1 MRFARQL
8 TSLLACLCILASRET
23 RAADLATC
31 TGLVLDE
38 NGIPVAA
45 VQIKLEDTAGH
56 ISRTES
62 DGAGRFTVKN
72 LPAADYKLEVR
83 KAGYFVITGRALTL
97 QPGPNEVTLTINHAE
112 EVHEHVQVTARAN
125 QIDPQDTAQRNTLTA
140 SDIRDIPVP
149 SPHVLA
155 ESLVALP
162 EITQD
167 NQGNLHIAGA
177 RSGETQYLLD
187 GFEIGDPVNGQL
199 TSRFNIDAT
208 RSAEVQ
214 SSGFGAGYAHA
225 GANILSLDTPDGDD
239 RWRFGTTN
247 PAPGINIQEGV
258 HLGNWYPRF
267 TFSGPLKRGRLWLSN
282 SISVQHTFA
291 VVKGQPSGANTWEEW
306 AGDNLLRLQYNITP
320 KHILHASFLYNIAR
334 GTNLGLDA
342 LDPVST
348 TVIGDERRYFA
359 SLKDQVWLADTLF
372 DFGVAA
378 DESILDYIPQGTQT
392 YVLLVNG
399 SSGNY
404 FQRLNQ
410 RGRRLQAV
418 AGMPAA
424 TRHWHGTHQLA
435 AGLNAASLNYSLS
448 ADRGEIQALNAFASD
463 ETTCSSALQPGC
475 LVRQTIFS
483 GPPTP
488 YVSNTQLGGYVQ
500 DTWSFS
506 KYLVL
511 QTGLR
516 TDWDRFTQSAM
527 AEPRVHANILPLG
540 DDTSKISLG
549 WGIYNV
555 PLNLS
560 QIAQAF
566 DQQQLDTFY
575 NTAGA
580 VVAPGTVVSQFALP
594 ATGLQ
599 QPRFTMYSAGWQQKL
614 IHNTLL
620 SLQLLARN
628 GSHGFAYVDQQP
640 TQPGGIFL
648 LQDTRKDRYRSATVS
663 ARHVFSED
671 MEVYGA
677 YTRSVAHSNEVLNPA
692 LGSIFYVAQQPGP
705 VLWDAPNR
713 VVTWGWAPTHIWGIQ
728 LSYFFE
734 YRTGFP
740 YSVINLQQQLVGPPN
755 SSRFPA
761 YASLNIGLEKKF
773 GFRGYLWGVRGEAV
787 NILNRQNP
795 NTVVNNIDAPNFG
808 AFSGGQGLAFTLR
821 VRFIGRK

>member
-1 MRFARQL
+1 MQFSRQL
-8 TSLLACLCILASRET
+8 TSVMACLCILASLQT

-31 TGLVLDE
+31 TGLVHDE

-62 DGAGRFTVKN
+62 DGAGRLTLRN
-72 LPAADYKLEVR
+72 LPPVDYKLEVR
-83 KAGYFVITGRALTL
+83 KAGYFVIAGRALTL
-97 QPGPNEVTLTINHAE
+97 QPGPNDLTLTINHAE
-112 EVHEHVQVTARAN
+112 EVHEQVQVTARAN

-208 RSAEVQ
+208 RAAEVQ

-267 TFSGPLKRGRLWLSN
+267 TFSGPIKRGRLWLSN
-282 SISVQHTFA
+282 SISIQHTFA
-291 VVKGQPSGANTWEEW
+291 VVKGQHSGANTWEEW

-342 LDPVST
+342 LDPIST
-348 TVIGDERRYFA
+348 TVTGDEHRYFG

-378 DESILDYIPQGTQT
+378 DESILAFIPQGTQT
-392 YVLLVNG
+392 YVILVNG

-404 FQRLNQ
+404 FQRLHQ
-410 RGRRLQAV
+410 LGRRLQAV

-424 TRHWHGTHQLA
+424 TRHWHGTHQFAL
-435 AGLNAASLNYSLS
+435 GLNAASLTYSLT
-448 ADRGEIQALNAFASD
+448 AERGEIQALNAFAAD
-463 ETTCSSALQPGC
+463 ATTCSSALQPGC
-475 LVRQTIFS
+475 LVRQTTFS
-483 GPPTP
+483 GPAIP
-488 YVSNTQLGGYVQ
+488 YVSNTQIGGYAQ
-500 DTWSFS
+500 DTWSIS
-506 KYLVL
+506 KYLVV
-511 QTGLR
+511 QAGLR

-527 AEPRVHANILPLG
+527 AEPRLNANILPFG

-549 WGIYNV
+549 WGIYNA

-575 NTAGA
+575 NSAGTI
-580 VVAPGTVVSQFALP
+580 VAPGTVVSQFVVP

-599 QPRFTMYSAGWQQKL
+599 QPRSTMYSAGWQQKL
-614 IHNTLL
+614 VHNT
-620 SLQLLARN
+620 
-628 GSHGFAYVDQQP
+628 
-640 TQPGGIFL
+640 
-648 LQDTRKDRYRSATVS
+648 
-663 ARHVFSED
+663 
-671 MEVYGA
+671 
-677 YTRSVAHSNEVLNPA
+677 
-692 LGSIFYVAQQPGP
+692 
-705 VLWDAPNR
+705 
-713 VVTWGWAPTHIWGIQ
+713 
-728 LSYFFE
+728 
-734 YRTGFP
+734 
-740 YSVINLQQQLVGPPN
+740 
-755 SSRFPA
+755 
-761 YASLNIGLEKKF
+761 
-773 GFRGYLWGVRGEAV
+773 
-787 NILNRQNP
+787 
-795 NTVVNNIDAPNFG
+795 
-808 AFSGGQGLAFTLR
+808 
-821 VRFIGRK
+821 